1 MSDLKLFRTADGRVS
16 EIGGHSVALEKS
28 LQKLIEQN
36 LETFFGVRLV
46 ASEHSTGKRHGGRID
61 TLGLDEN
68 NYPVIIEYK
77 RTLNEN
83 VINQGLF
90 YLDWLMDH
98 QADFRWLVLDRYGK
112 AVADSVEW
120 GSPRLLC
127 VAGDFTKYDVH
138 AVQQINRNVELVRY
152 RRFGDELLLLELV
165 NAVTARSSPTESP
178 AVVTAVAPLPGTA
191 DGAATPK
198 KGGAAVQYKTVSQ
211 FLAQADTAL
220 SDRFAR
226 LREELLA
233 MGDDV
238 QEKTLKFYFAFKR
251 LKNFACVEVRPQ
263 NAELLVYVKV
273 DPDSIQLE
281 EGFTR
286 DVRSIGHFGTG
297 DLEIRIRSNAD
308 LERALPL
315 IHRSYEAS

>member
-1 MSDLKLFRTADGRVS
+1 MSDLKLFRTVGVGVT
-16 EIGGHSVALEKS
+16 EIAGHSVALEKS
-28 LQKLIEQN
+28 LQTLIEQH

-46 ASEHSTGKRHGGRID
+46 ASEHSTGKKHGGRID

-77 RTLNEN
+77 RTVNEN

-98 QADFRWLVLDRYGK
+98 QAEFRWLVMDRYGK
-112 AVADSVEW
+112 DVADVVEW

-127 VAGDFTKYDVH
+127 VAGDFTRYDVH

-165 NAVTARSSPTESP
+165 NAVTAGPPSTEP
-178 AVVTAVAPLPGTA
+178 ADAP
-191 DGAATPK
+191 AARKSGP
-198 KGGAAVQYKTVSQ
+198 AAQYKTVTQLLS
-211 FLAQADTAL
+211 QADTPLA
-220 SDRFAR
+220 DRFAR
-226 LREELLA
+226 LRAELLA
-233 MGDDV
+233 LGDDV
-238 QEKTLKFYFAFKR
+238 QEKTLKLYIAYKR
-251 LKNFACVEVRPQ
+251 LKNFACVEVHPQ
-263 NAELLVYVKV
+263 SGQLLVYVKV
-273 DPDSIQLE
+273 DPDSIELE

-286 DVRSIGHFGTG
+286 DVRTIGHFGTG
-297 DLEIRIRSNAD
+297 DLEIRIRHDAD

-315 IHRSYEAS
+315 LRLSYEAS

>member
-1 MSDLKLFRTADGRVS
+1 MSDLKLFRTSGGGVS

-28 LQKLIEQN
+28 LQTLIEQN
-36 LETFFGVRLV
+36 LETFFAVRLV
-46 ASEHSTGKRHGGRID
+46 ASEHSTGKKHGGRID

-77 RTLNEN
+77 RTVNEN

-112 AVADSVEW
+112 AVADAVEW
-120 GSPRLLC
+120 GSPRLIC

-165 NAVTARSSPTESP
+165 NAVTARPSAPESP
-178 AVVTAVAPLPGTA
+178 AVVTSEPATLESTPSRKS
-191 DGAATPK
+191 GAAT
-198 KGGAAVQYKTVSQ
+198 QYKTVSQ
-211 FLAQADTAL
+211 FLEQADTGL
-220 SDRFAR
+220 QDRFAR
-226 LREELLA
+226 LRAELLA

-238 QEKTLKFYFAFKR
+238 QEKTLRFYFAFKR
-251 LKNFACVEVRPQ
+251 LKNFACVEVHPQ
-263 NAELLVYVKV
+263 TAQLLLYVKV
-273 DPDSIQLE
+273 DPDTVELE

-286 DVRSIGHFGTG
+286 DVRTIGHLGTG
-297 DLEIRIRSNAD
+297 DLEIRIRSDTD

-315 IHRSYEAS
+315 IRLSYDAS